1 MADLLKSFVI
11 GSSAFVFL
19 PFYFAVK
26 SIPESKI
33 NLLNYTIRAS
43 LYFGIMNMIAT
54 IIGKQFG
61 LTLWDRLFIINIIS
75 IIIIWVTITLLKPYD
90 FKTTSRWILQ
100 YILVA
105 IFHSFTY
112 LFTIYNL
119 EKIFSS

>member
-1 MADLLKSFVI
+1 
-11 GSSAFVFL
+11 
-19 PFYFAVK
+19 
-26 SIPESKI
+26 
-33 NLLNYTIRAS
+33 
-43 LYFGIMNMIAT
+43 MNMIAT